1 MHRLAIGLLLALAAP
16 ATAAADP
23 LDLAEILETTR
34 RSAPILL
41 EAEAKQ
47 RAAAAR
53 RLEADGAFDTSV
65 NALAETRLSGT
76 YDSRYI
82 ESQVTQPFTNRGGYV
97 YGGYRLSDGS
107 FPIYEDERFTNQLGE
122 VRLGAIFAL
131 WRDRAIDERRLARNL
146 ADAGVDL
153 AQTEAL
159 IAAVGLQRR
168 AIEAHALWVAA
179 GLRLAAFRDLLA
191 VASERQAGI
200 ERQVREGAVPA
211 ILATENRQAILR
223 RQSLVADAERAL
235 AVAAARL
242 SIFYRSPSGTPQTPP
257 PTRLPGRI
265 ELLPVAQLPPDGALP
280 NRPDVAAVDNRI
292 AQARQKLA
300 QDRNELQP
308 RLDLKVEAS
317 QDIGPIG
324 EGGSSRSGTETKVG
338 LNFSVPLQRRAA
350 QGKLAQTEA
359 AVAALEAERKRIAE
373 DIGVQLAA
381 VSTDVG
387 ATARL
392 LSLARD
398 DAAQADAL
406 ARAERR
412 RLDLGTS
419 DLLRVALREEAAA
432 DARVREIDAALRQA
446 LAHAE
451 LATATADLKL
461 LGL

>member
-1 MHRLAIGLLLALAAP
+1 MPRLRLSLLLALLLAAP
-16 ATAAADP
+16 ASADP
-23 LDLAEILETTR
+23 LDLSEILETTR
-34 RSAPILL
+34 RSAPVLL
-41 EAEAKQ
+41 EAEAKR
-47 RAAAAR
+47 RAADAR

-65 NALAETRLSGT
+65 DAMAETRLSGT
-76 YDSRYI
+76 YNGRYL
-82 ESQVTQPFTNRGGYV
+82 ESEIRQPFSNRGGYA
-97 YGGYRLSDGS
+97 YGGYRLSDGT

-146 ADAGVDL
+146 ADAGIEL
-153 AQTEAL
+153 AETEAL

-168 AIEAHALWVAA
+168 ALEAHALWVAA
-179 GLRLAAFRDLLA
+179 GLRLAAFRELLA

-242 SIFYRSPSGTPQTPP
+242 SVFYRSPAGEPQMPP
-257 PTRLPGRI
+257 ASRLPAHI
-265 ELLPVAQLPPDGALP
+265 ELVPIAQLPPDGALP
-280 NRPDVAAVDNRI
+280 ARPDVAAVDNRI
-292 AQARQKLA
+292 AQARQRLA
-300 QDRNELQP
+300 QDRNLLQP

-317 QDIGPIG
+317 QDIGEIA
-324 EGGSSRSGTETKVG
+324 EGGPSRSGTETKVG

-350 QGKLAQTEA
+350 QGKIAQTEA

-373 DIGVQLAA
+373 EIGVQLSA
-381 VSTDVG
+381 VSTDVR

-398 DAAQADAL
+398 DATQAEAL

-419 DLLRVALREEAAA
+419 DLLRVALREEGAA

-451 LATATADLKL
+451 LAAATADLRL

>member
-1 MHRLAIGLLLALAAP
+1 MPRLRLSLLLALLLAAP
-16 ATAAADP
+16 ASADP

-34 RSAPILL
+34 RNAPVLL
-41 EAEAKQ
+41 EAEARR
-47 RAAAAR
+47 RAADAR
-53 RLEADGAFDTSV
+53 RLEADGAFDTSID
-65 NALAETRLSGT
+65 ALAETRLSGT
-76 YDSRYI
+76 YDGRYFDS
-82 ESQVTQPFTNRGGYV
+82 EVKQPFTNRGGYA
-97 YGGYRLSDGS
+97 YGGYRLSDGT

-131 WRDRAIDERRLARNL
+131 WRDRAIDERRLARSL

-153 AQTEAL
+153 ADTEAL

-168 AIEAHALWVAA
+168 ALEAHALWVAS
-179 GLRLAAFRDLLA
+179 GLRLAAFKDLLA

-235 AVAAARL
+235 GVAAARL
-242 SIFYRSPSGTPQTPP
+242 SVFYRSPAGEPQMPS
-257 PTRLPGRI
+257 PTRLPNRI
-265 ELLPVAQLPPDGALP
+265 ELVPISDLPPEGVLP
-280 NRPDVAAVDNRI
+280 ARPDIAAVDNRI
-292 AQARQKLA
+292 AQARQRLA
-300 QDRNELQP
+300 QDRNLLQP

-317 QDIGPIG
+317 QDIGAIG

-373 DIGVQLAA
+373 EIGVQLSA
-381 VSTDVG
+381 VSTDVR
-387 ATARL
+387 ATAKL
-392 LSLARD
+392 LGIARD
-398 DAAQADAL
+398 DATQAEAL
-406 ARAERR
+406 AKAERR

-419 DLLRVALREEAAA
+419 DLLRVALREEGAA

-451 LATATADLKL
+451 LAAATADLRL

>member
-1 MHRLAIGLLLALAAP
+1 MRHFAIGLLLVFAAP
-16 ATAAADP
+16 AMAATDP

-34 RSAPILL
+34 RSAPVLL
-41 EAEAKQ
+41 EAEARR
-47 RAAAAR
+47 RAAEAR

-65 NALAETRLSGT
+65 DALAETRLTGT
-76 YDSRYI
+76 YDGRYI
-82 ESQVTQPFTNRGGYV
+82 DSEVKQPFTNRGGYA

-146 ADAGVDL
+146 ADAGIDL
-153 AQTEAL
+153 AETEAL

-168 AIEAHALWVAA
+168 ALEAHALWVAA
-179 GLRLAAFRDLLA
+179 GLRLSAFRDLLA

-242 SIFYRSPSGTPQTPP
+242 SVFYRSPAGEPQLPP
-257 PTRLPGRI
+257 PSRLPGRI
-265 ELLPVAQLPPDGALP
+265 ELVPVAQLPPDGALP
-280 NRPDVAAVDNRI
+280 ARPDVAAVDNRI

-317 QDIGPIG
+317 QDIGDIG

-338 LNFSVPLQRRAA
+338 LSFSVPLQRRAA

-359 AVAALEAERKRIAE
+359 AVAALEAERKRISE
-373 DIGVQLAA
+373 EIGVQLAA
-381 VSTDVG
+381 VSTDVR
-387 ATARL
+387 ATAKL
-392 LSLARD
+392 LSIARD
-398 DAAQADAL
+398 DAVQAEAL
-406 ARAERR
+406 AQAERR
-412 RLDLGTS
+412 RLQLGTS
-419 DLLRVALREEAAA
+419 DLLRVALREEGAA

-451 LATATADLKL
+451 LAAATADLRL